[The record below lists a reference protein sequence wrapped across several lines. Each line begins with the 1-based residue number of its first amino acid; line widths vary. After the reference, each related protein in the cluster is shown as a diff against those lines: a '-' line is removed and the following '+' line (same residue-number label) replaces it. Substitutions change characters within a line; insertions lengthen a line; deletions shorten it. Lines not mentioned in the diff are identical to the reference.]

1 MADTPIYYVNNFPTI
16 TGDIGAI
23 EDKLAGE
30 GSNLLVSSLS
40 EYLKVGRESTTLN
53 FLTKSTASE
62 FVGQTVR
69 IVFNPDTAQY
79 QVDGKVVV
87 NIAGGAAT
95 DAVVAGVLSA
105 VLSALGVGTSVV
117 GVTAVAVGLAS
128 FWLWDA
134 LSEET
139 DSDEE
144 IASFID
150 NVIKSVRGPVPVDVQ
165 IVDTN
170 GNVLGGV
177 LFEEDVDQAA
187 EFEAIK
193 KLLGRTLLT
202 SFPDISIGKD
212 RIKVVEK
219 TRFSPQEKEYKV
231 YDGRFVDAISQE
243 LGIAKE
249 ELLGLGQEN
258 SPNTNAQIY
267 YESPTF
273 NPKSFVFTSDENRF
287 FVPLP
292 DTSGGVA
299 PVGLHPGNIIS
310 GSSGD
315 DTLDAFQDRDPDL
328 LFTEQNI
335 LLLGLEGNDIINGNV
350 EDDIIVGGKG
360 NDTIDGGFGEDI
372 VIFSDRFKNYDYSI
386 SEDGT
391 ITFSH
396 MRGTRK
402 DGTDKLK
409 NVEFVRFKDQIVPL
423 PLDEE
428 TITRLEDSKDDV
440 TFRFEA
446 TVAEFDFD
454 KDGNLD
460 PGTAIPLVLE
470 YSFDPELRP
479 GLSLFG
485 SAFVPIDGVLSI
497 GGQSTSIRNGR
508 LVAGSR
514 DYYIQY
520 GYTNSDIGGS
530 LFGLK
535 LNSLGLS
542 FQSDNNEFKYFF
554 DGSIPTS
561 ADFAQRADSY
571 DIVFSVGRFPEF
583 RLFAEFSPS
592 FTLESDGDRNN
603 NNSPIAVDDEISA
616 LAGTVVSLPIL
627 DLLKNDGDPDEDNLI
642 FDGIDNVVNGTI
654 LIVGENI
661 EFAPNAEFTGLASFD
676 YTISDGRVSEGLGL
690 TDTATV
696 TINFTASN
704 NEAPVAI
711 NDSFQIDEDDV
722 LADNVLLNDSDVDS
736 DDLVVNLLTT
746 VKHGNLTL
754 NSDGSF
760 LYFPDDNFNGNDSFI
775 YEVSDGGLTDT
786 ATVTLIIKPVKDAPV
801 AVNDSV
807 STLQDTPI
815 IINVLE
821 NDSDVDDEVLAISN
835 VGNAVNS
842 SIKKNN
848 DNTITYIPNTGFS
861 GNDSFSYTISYSNGE
876 TATAIVSVAVATND
890 GVPDIPINSNP
901 DIPTPTSKFQVSLV
915 ESKSNLVNELAVFTV
930 DDDAGTING
939 LVPGSEGYAQAALNK
954 ARSIFST
961 IANLPNGFD
970 TGNLSSIIEFDTASS
985 LRFMLVKHS
994 TLDNVKNG
1002 ITPISNLLFS
1012 DLSLQQISNLADSVF
1027 PLSWKD
1033 SFGNTTDFK
1042 DLVIKIGANTET
1054 LPLGTAIQSKS
1065 GIELIDLRSDL
1076 PPNEIVK
1083 AEFSVYRE
1091 AAFNNYV
1098 GFYKINDTDGS
1109 ITDPF
1114 TGNILNPGDVGYI
1127 QTAVGNRVAGI
1138 DLKVANNSIETLS
1151 GEFISGSL
1159 FAPFIIINASPTE
1172 VLDTNIQNDPNVY
1185 FAFLGANT
1193 DRVDHIRLLSNN
1205 VFGFEDLPN
1214 GGDLDYN
1221 DMIIAA
1227 NFRVS

>member
-360 NDTIDGGFGEDI
+360 NDTINGGLGEDI
-372 VIFSDRFKNYDYSI
+372 FVFSDRFKNYDYSI

-396 MRGTRK
+396 ARGTRK
-402 DGTDKLK
+402 DGFDRLK
-409 NVEFVRFKDQIVPL
+409 NVEFARFKDQIVPL

-861 GNDSFSYTISYSNGE
+861 GNDSFSYTISDSNGE

>member
-409 NVEFVRFKDQIVPL
+409 NVEFARFKDQIVPL

-861 GNDSFSYTISYSNGE
+861 GNDSFSYTISDSNGE

>member
-861 GNDSFSYTISYSNGE
+861 GNDSFSYTISDSNVE

>member
-861 GNDSFSYTISYSNGE
+861 GNDSFSYTISDSNGE

>member
-861 GNDSFSYTISYSNGE
+861 GNDSFSYTISDSNGE
-876 TATAIVSVAVATND
+876 TATATVSIAVATND